1 MTDTAAPATG
11 DQPEGRANGQAG
23 SMAVSV
29 WRGDASGGSYQRY
42 DVPQQPSQ
50 TVLDVVTWIQQQDDP
65 TLTYRFACR
74 VGMCGS
80 CAMMVNDEPRWTCR
94 THVDRVA

>member
-1 MTDTAAPATG
+1 MPDEQEIMTEDTAGGGKRTG
-11 DQPEGRANGQAG
+11 RL
-23 SMAVSV
+23 AVSV
-29 WRGDASGGSYQRY
+29 WRGDASGGSYQRFE
-42 DVPQQPSQ
+42 VPQQPSQ

-80 CAMMVNDEPRWTCR
+80 CSR
-94 THVDRVA
+94 